1 MCLISVIYSK
11 LCCRHK
17 KCILPDCKILKFNR
31 ILKLRFNM
39 EEATSKGG
47 LSRFSVSLSSKQTDR
62 KSLINN
68 DQGSNQ
74 FKNYTT
80 LLSNNI
86 FHFNGKSFTIEVFDP
101 YTVVLRN
108 FWISSKDGDMPA
120 SGNVDDSPSSPTDVS
135 AVSKVSGSN
144 YGSVP
149 KERKSR
155 FRMPKRGNCR
165 IDLNYNYKVE
175 TFSFHFSV
183 IWQIKN
189 ILIKTLYNHS
199 SYLSF
204 YMDSPTFLSLNPLS
218 IN

>member
-1 MCLISVIYSK
+1 MIKVQTNSKITQHFFPIIYF
-11 LCCRHK
+11 
-17 KCILPDCKILKFNR
+17 ILMGNHL
-31 ILKLRFNM
+31 
-39 EEATSKGG
+39 
-47 LSRFSVSLSSKQTDR
+47 LSRYMQRPL
-62 KSLINN
+62 
-68 DQGSNQ
+68 
-74 FKNYTT
+74 
-80 LLSNNI
+80 
-86 FHFNGKSFTIEVFDP
+86 FDP

-155 FRMPKRGNCR
+155 FRMHKRGNCR
-165 IDLNYNYKVE
+165 IDLNYNYNVE